1 MLSLFSSNCGYW
13 LGSCLGFPGGTVIKT
28 PPVNAGYARDKGSI
42 PVIRKITWSRK
53 WQPMLVFLTG
63 KFHAQRSLAGYSLR
77 GHKELDM
84 TERLSTHTQAPIKQT
99 CFLAVKIIYAYH
111 RKLGKQESFKLI
123 PYIQLYPTFFFFS
136 YIACLM
142 HFSKYF
148 IILCKHHFQSSFLIV
163 T

>member
-13 LGSCLGFPGGTVIKT
+13 LGSSLGSPGGTMIKSL
-28 PPVNAGYARDKGSI
+28 PANAGYTKDEGSI
-42 PVIRKITWSRK
+42 PVIRKIPWSRK
-53 WQPMLVFLTG
+53 WQPIPVFLTG
-63 KFHAQRSLAGYSLR
+63 KFHAQRSLAGYSPW

-84 TERLSTHTQAPIKQT
+84 TESTHTQAPIKQM
-99 CFLAVKIIYAYH
+99 CFLAVKTIYAYH

-123 PYIQLYPTFFFFS
+123 PYIQLYPTFYFFS
-136 YIACLM
+136 HIACLM

-148 IILCKHHFQSSFLIV
+148 IILCTHHFQSFFLIV